1 MDKFA
6 DNLRKRA
13 AELDISNAEAARR
26 AGLDERRY
34 GNYITSRTEPD
45 LATLVRIA
53 EALKTT
59 PNALLGVGSQRAPKK
74 GDVLAD
80 RIVSAIDAL
89 DNKDREVVAV
99 FADALVKLRAS

>member
-1 MDKFA
+1 MEKFA

-13 AELDISNAEAARR
+13 EELGISNAEAARR

-59 PNALLGVGSQRAPKK
+59 PDKLLGVGNQKTPRK
-74 GDVLAD
+74 GEMLSD
-80 RIVSAIDAL
+80 RIASAVDAL
-89 DNKDREVVAV
+89 DNKDREVVAT
-99 FADALVKLRAS
+99 FADALLKLRAG